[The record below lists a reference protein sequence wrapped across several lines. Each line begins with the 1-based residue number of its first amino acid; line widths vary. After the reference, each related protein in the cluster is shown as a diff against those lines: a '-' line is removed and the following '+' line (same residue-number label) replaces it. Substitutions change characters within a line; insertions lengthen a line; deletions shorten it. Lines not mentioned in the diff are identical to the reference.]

1 VKNSSRAKQLLSGI
15 GLLLVVA
22 FSRADFTI
30 EDSFEGCDYEKV
42 YKLTNG
48 QFLVC
53 ESYGYAYSYRP
64 EVYTLDGGRVL
75 VDGDEYRGRVV
86 NGRVI
91 ETQIDGDWEG
101 CDFDVHKLMNGM
113 RLVCSTFFYEY
124 AFMPSVEIFM
134 IDGLP
139 NKVVIN
145 GDEKSGVVVVD
156 R

>member
-1 VKNSSRAKQLLSGI
+1 
-15 GLLLVVA
+15 
-22 FSRADFTI
+22 
-30 EDSFEGCDYEKV
+30 
-42 YKLTNG
+42 
-48 QFLVC
+48 
-53 ESYGYAYSYRP
+53 
-64 EVYTLDGGRVL
+64 
-75 VDGDEYRGRVV
+75 
-86 NGRVI
+86 
-91 ETQIDGDWEG
+91 
-101 CDFDVHKLMNGM
+101 MNGM